1 MLARHVLGSL
11 HPTEEKQ
18 ASKKANKKAFIS
30 VSVAISQRKNG
41 HSG

>member
-1 MLARHVLGSL
+1 MLAGHVLASL

-18 ASKKANKKAFIS
+18 ASKKANKKAIS